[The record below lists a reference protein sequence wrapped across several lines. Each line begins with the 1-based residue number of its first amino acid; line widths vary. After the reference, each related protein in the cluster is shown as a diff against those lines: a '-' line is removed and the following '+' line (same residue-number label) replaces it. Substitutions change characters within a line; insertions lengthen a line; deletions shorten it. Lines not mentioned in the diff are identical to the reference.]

1 MFITLGYL
9 YNQIHPVVLGTGGP
23 SDRWNNMYYAKTVKL
38 HRGVDNPIKFKIR
51 NNNQKNVNVEGSVF
65 TMFVV
70 DALTRREIFNRRLEI
85 EDADRGVIGTT
96 ITENDLNNLE
106 SVRYH
111 YGIKMID
118 SNGTEFPIYTND
130 SYSAAGVIEIN
141 NDAFPSLS
149 PAEEPAIGEFDQN
162 TAYTDTVT
170 VTPGA
175 NGNNTAA
182 YYLKNFSGTITVQ
195 GFLDNSSTV
204 FETDYI
210 DIVNSEYVEQTAVV
224 YVNFV
229 GLFAGIR
236 FKITRNNGDVQRIL
250 YKF

>member
-38 HRGVDNPIKFKIR
+38 HRGVNNPIKFKIR

-85 EDADRGVIGTT
+85 EDAARGVIGTT
-96 ITENDLNNLE
+96 ITENDLNNLDA
-106 SVRYH
+106 VRYH
-111 YGIKMID
+111 YGIKLVD
-118 SNGTEFPIYTND
+118 SDGIEYPIYVNH
-130 SYSAAGVIEIN
+130 SYSAAGVIEII
-141 NDAFPSLS
+141 NDAFPSLVA
-149 PAEEPAIGEFDQN
+149 AEEPAIGEFDED
-162 TAYTDTVT
+162 TAFTDTVT

-182 YYLKNFSGTITVQ
+182 YYLNNFSGTITVQ

-210 DIVNSEYVEQTAVV
+210 DIVASDYVDQTTVV

-229 GLFAGIR
+229 GLFTGIR
-236 FKITRNNGDVQRIL
+236 FKIELISGSIDQIL